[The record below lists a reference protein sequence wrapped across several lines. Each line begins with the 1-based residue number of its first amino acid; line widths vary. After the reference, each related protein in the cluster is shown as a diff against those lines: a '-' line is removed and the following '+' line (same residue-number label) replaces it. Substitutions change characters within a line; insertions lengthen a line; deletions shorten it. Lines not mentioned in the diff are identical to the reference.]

1 MAGRL
6 AALFILLVL
15 PISCVAQDHGDS
27 NLSSVEMYGTVGQY
41 RVGLNYTVRNN
52 TELVAAH
59 YFYASRLTNIALT
72 GSVNGEA
79 VEFKGEDG
87 STFHLHFEGNGSNG
101 NDPLTFYNSIGLN
114 GTWVLGSRTLAV
126 TLQNEHGTPNPGQ
139 RLYADVTSQPDSQF
153 ETLVQTA
160 RKAIL
165 DRNFHLT
172 ATCVSFPL
180 RVNLA
185 HRHATIRTP
194 AQLEADWSLVFSP
207 AMVAKLRE
215 DIPHEMFVHEG
226 EAMLGDG
233 DLWFDERG
241 IVAINVPAEP
251 AVSLPKALSS
261 VLSEVKAKSHIAV
274 LLPSTLSQP
283 VADAKYPVIE
293 KASED
298 EYAISLY
305 YQPDIGNA
313 GFAALFTAQ
322 AHPNYE
328 PQELSNVRKVEL
340 SQGILGYFRPVSC
353 GGSCAPANLWWKK
366 DRVLYQIQLKLSST
380 VPEKDQK
387 SVLATAANSAILAG
401 PR

>member
-6 AALFILLVL
+6 AALILLVL
-15 PISCVAQDHGDS
+15 PISVVAQDHSDS
-27 NLSSVEMYGTVGQY
+27 SLSSVEMDGTVGQY

-52 TELVAAH
+52 TELAAAH
-59 YFYASRLTNIALT
+59 YFYASRLANIALT

-87 STFHLHFEGNGSNG
+87 SVFHLHFVGNGSNG
-101 NDPLTFYNSIGLN
+101 NDLLTFYNSIGLN
-114 GTWVLGSRTLAV
+114 GTWVFGSRTLPV
-126 TLQNEHGTPNPGQ
+126 NLRNEHGTPNPGQ

-165 DRNFHLT
+165 DENSHLT
-172 ATCVSFPL
+172 ATFVSFPL
-180 RVNLA
+180 RVNFD
-185 HRHATIRTP
+185 HRQVTIRSRT
-194 AQLEADWSLVFSP
+194 QFEADWPQIFPP
-207 AMVAKLRE
+207 ALVAKIRE
-215 DIPHEMFVHEG
+215 AIPHEMFVHEG
-226 EAMLGDG
+226 VAMLGDG
-233 DLWFDERG
+233 DLWFDQRG

-251 AVSLPKALSS
+251 AVSIPKTLSS

-274 LLPSTLSQP
+274 LLPSTLSEP

-322 AHPNYE
+322 ANPNYE
-328 PQELSNVRKVEL
+328 PQELPNIRKVEL
-340 SQGILGYFRPVSC
+340 SKGILGYFRPVSC
-353 GGSCAPANLWWKK
+353 GGSCAPANLWWKE

-380 VPEKDQK
+380 VPEKDQQ
-387 SVLATAANSAILAG
+387 SVLAAAANSAILAG